1 MASQYSGNTL
11 EDLFNCPCFYGEI
24 SRENATEVLNNG
36 IGRGRLQEPDEVRTI
51 LFLETVSDDI
61 GQNRFAMIAGF
72 RRNLYCD
79 IEPIIIFV
87 EFLNLHDRIYFTNF
101 AGIERTNQFSLEV
114 LAAVKVAS
122 LGFNLET
129 LGLPRMI
136 KEEVRKYQ
144 DLSDSIKSYYA
155 NLNVP

>member
-114 LAAVKVAS
+114 SIGGGQSSQFGVQS
-122 LGFNLET
+122 GDSRIT
-129 LGLPRMI
+129 
-136 KEEVRKYQ
+136 Q
-144 DLSDSIKSYYA
+144 DDQRRSQKISRSI
-155 NLNVP
+155 

>member
-1 MASQYSGNTL
+1 MRFRL
-11 EDLFNCPCFYGEI
+11 
-24 SRENATEVLNNG
+24 LNN
-36 IGRGRLQEPDEVRTI
+36 
-51 LFLETVSDDI
+51 I
-61 GQNRFAMIAGF
+61 GQNRFAMIAGTMEKLTYDIQSKISF
-72 RRNLYCD
+72 TEFDNLWRLWD
-79 IEPIIIFV
+79 LPWGV
-87 EFLNLHDRIYFTNF
+87 ERKNP
-101 AGIERTNQFSLEV
+101 FSLEV

-155 NLNVP
+155 NLNLP